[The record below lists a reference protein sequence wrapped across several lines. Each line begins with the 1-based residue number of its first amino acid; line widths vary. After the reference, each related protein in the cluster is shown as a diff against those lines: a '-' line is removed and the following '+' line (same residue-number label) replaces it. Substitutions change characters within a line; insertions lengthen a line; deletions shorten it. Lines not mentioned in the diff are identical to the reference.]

1 MARGDDTRAR
11 SRTAPAGKPAKG
23 PTKGGRKPS
32 GKPAPKQASKPSAR
46 EKVGPQWLLVLIG
59 ALVVLALAAWGYYPV
74 AKQQYITAR
83 ERDLLAARLAAVEA
97 RNASMED
104 EIARLQTPEGVEDY
118 ARSQLGWTK
127 PGENAVIVEGVE
139 GTSTIGIQPR
149 IDPRSIEITETPLT
163 RLLDGIFG
171 VDTSSAQ

>member
-1 MARGDDTRAR
+1 MARER
-11 SRTAPAGKPAKG
+11 SKQA
-23 PTKGGRKPS
+23 TKGGRGTDTRSTRARRK
-32 GKPAPKQASKPSAR
+32 AER

-59 ALVVLALAAWGYYPV
+59 AAVILALAGWGYYPV

-83 ERDLLAARLAAVEA
+83 ERDLLAAQLAAVEE
-97 RNASMED
+97 RNRAMEE
-104 EIARLQTPEGVEDY
+104 EIARLQTPEGIEDY

-139 GTSTIGIQPR
+139 RTESVGVPPR
-149 IDPRSIEITETPLT
+149 VDPDSIEITSTPFT

-171 VDTSSAQ
+171 VETSSGK